1 MSTGNRQYEEQA
13 GLMADIA
20 SNLGVNLLARLSA
33 LGADKRVPV
42 LVLLVLIALLA
53 QSLAQLTWQVLPA
66 QPQKALVAPRSAHPT
81 GSAARQLGSADTR
94 QIAQWHLFG
103 EVKKVAPKP
112 VAEITEAPDTRL
124 NLKLR
129 GLLASSD
136 PEAARAIIADGKGK
150 EEAYKVGQNL
160 PGNAILRE
168 IYADRVILEYR
179 GRLEALRL
187 PKESS
192 SSVVVQKGAARQTSR
207 PGVTQAGTADN
218 AALLRQY
225 REALINEPQSL
236 MNLVNASPVTD
247 KSSGKLKGYRIRPG
261 KDRKLLGQFGLK
273 SGDVVTS
280 VNGVALN
287 NPIKALEIMRDLST
301 ATSVTLD
308 VERNGVVQS
317 FAFQVD

>member
-1 MSTGNRQYEEQA
+1 
-13 GLMADIA
+13 MADFA
-20 SNLGVNLLARLSA
+20 TSLRSNLGVNLLGRLAA
-33 LGADKRVPV
+33 LGADKRLPL
-42 LVLLVLIALLA
+42 LVLLLLIALVA
-53 QSLAQLTWQVLPA
+53 QSLAQLTWQVLPT
-66 QPQKALVAPRSAHPT
+66 QPQKALVAPRTSTPSSAKAGQSPD
-81 GSAARQLGSADTR
+81 ADIR
-94 QIAQWHLFG
+94 RIAQWHLFG
-103 EVKKVAPKP
+103 DIKKVAPKP
-112 VAEITEAPDTRL
+112 IAQVTEAPDTRL

-136 PEAARAIIADGKGK
+136 PEAARAIIADGKGV
-150 EEAYKVGQNL
+150 EEAYAVGQNL
-160 PGNAILRE
+160 PGNAVLRE

-187 PKESS
+187 PKEDSD
-192 SSVVVQKGAARQTSR
+192 SVQVTKNKSRQARR
-207 PGVTQAGTADN
+207 PGVKQAGTPDN

-225 REALINEPQSL
+225 RDALINRPQSL
-236 MNLVNASPVTD
+236 MNLVNATPVTE
-247 KSSGKLKGYRIRPG
+247 KGSGKLKGYRIRPG

-280 VNGVALN
+280 VNGVALD

-308 VERNGVVQS
+308 VERNGVMQS

>member
-1 MSTGNRQYEEQA
+1 MTDFAE
-13 GLMADIA
+13 
-20 SNLGVNLLARLSA
+20 NLGANLLARLTT
-33 LGADKRVPV
+33 LGADKRLP
-42 LVLLVLIALLA
+42 LLALLLLIALLA

-66 QPQKALVAPRSAHPT
+66 QPQEALVAPRIST
-81 GSAARQLGSADTR
+81 SSSAAAGQSRAADIR
-94 QIAQWHLFG
+94 SIAQWHLFG
-103 EVKKVAPKP
+103 DVIKVAPKP
-112 VAEITEAPDTRL
+112 VAQVTEAPDTRL

-136 PEAARAIIADGKGK
+136 PVMARAIIADGKGV
-150 EEAYKVGQNL
+150 EEAYKVDQKL
-160 PGNAILRE
+160 PGNAVLRE

-192 SSVVVQKGAARQTSR
+192 ASVVVSKGASTQTRR
-207 PGVTQAGTADN
+207 PGVKQAGTTEN

-225 REALINEPQSL
+225 RDALVNQPQSL

-247 KSSGKLKGYRIRPG
+247 KGTGKLKGYRIRPG

-308 VERNGVVQS
+308 VERNGVMES